1 MALVV
6 FVFKD
11 ILGFEAYSTEIIR
24 LLELCKNCHQTEDT
38 NLIEANSI
46 VR

>member
-24 LLELCKNCHQTEDT
+24 LLEIMQKLSSDRRYKPD
-38 NLIEANSI
+38 
-46 VR
+46 